1 MELLPA
7 VGAVCPG
14 MKRSME
20 DTSPPGAQQVPSYVA
35 LFESGELRRRAEQL
49 VQRLGA
55 CDICPRGCGV
65 DRLNGRVGYCSSA
78 FEPLVA
84 ASCEHRGEEPPL
96 SGSRGS
102 GTVFF
107 ANCNLRCV
115 YCQNHEISQMPEL
128 HARDGVTAGG
138 LAAEMLRLQDQLRC
152 HNINLVSPTHFVP
165 QIVEALLLA
174 IPRGLRLP
182 LVYNTNA
189 YDSPDI
195 LRLLGDIVDVYLP
208 DLKYSS
214 DTVAARLS
222 GARDYVG
229 VSRAAIKEMYR
240 QVGPDL
246 VLDEEGAVARG
257 LIVRQLVLPGGLAG
271 SLESLSWL
279 AEELSNTVTLSIMA
293 QYYPAHLALD
303 MPVLS
308 RRVTSAEYGKVVQFA
323 ATLGFEHVWVQE
335 PEASSYY
342 RPDFSGPGH
351 PFESGKG

>member
-1 MELLPA
+1 
-7 VGAVCPG
+7 
-14 MKRSME
+14 ME
-20 DTSPPGAQQVPSYVA
+20 DTGTTGAQRVPSYVA
-35 LFESGELRRRAEQL
+35 LFESGELHRRARQL

-55 CDICPRGCGV
+55 CDICPRECGV
-65 DRLNGRVGYCSSA
+65 DRLNGQVGFCSSPREA
-78 FEPLVA
+78 LVA

-115 YCQNHEISQMPEL
+115 FCQNHEISQRPEL
-128 HARDGVTAGG
+128 HASDVMTAEA

-189 YDSPDI
+189 YDSPDV
-195 LRLLGDIVDVYLP
+195 LRLLKGVVDVYLP

-214 DTVAARLS
+214 DPVAARLS
-222 GARDYVG
+222 GVGDYVS
-229 VSRAAIKEMYR
+229 VSRAAITEMYE

-246 VLDEEGAVARG
+246 VLDDEGTVARG
-257 LIVRQLVLPGGLAG
+257 LIIRHLVLPGGLAG
-271 SLESLSWL
+271 SRESLSWL
-279 AEELSNTVTLSIMA
+279 AEELSNRVSLSIMA
-293 QYYPAHLALD
+293 QYYPAHLARD

-308 RRVTSAEYGKVVQFA
+308 RRVTAAEYGEVVQFA
-323 ATLGFEHVWVQE
+323 AALGFEHAWVQE
-335 PEASSYY
+335 PEASLHYK
-342 RPDFSGPGH
+342 PDFSGPGH
-351 PFESGKG
+351 PFESGSR